1 MRTLALCCFVCLLG
15 IASLAS
21 ASTPYLLGPGDE
33 VTVTVLR
40 HADFSGEFTVAPDGN
55 VDIPAAGRVQTNGR
69 TVDELNAQIRERL
82 STRLRKP
89 EVTVTLRAARLNAYV
104 IGQVKIP
111 GQHELRAGQSVLDAL
126 GQAGGLTIPEDEVTA
141 RILREGREVAQV
153 DLRAALAG
161 DSAANVTLL
170 RGDVLKIDSV
180 RGVTVMLAGKVKKP
194 GAYQI
199 KDGDGIVEAL
209 TLAGG
214 AADDAML
221 TRVTIVRANG
231 VSESINASPA
241 VRDGV
246 ETANVKLRAGDLII
260 VPEAAARIAVLGYV
274 AQPGSYPLKDGQRVT
289 LSDAVSMAGGADRK
303 DAAVTAIAMLRTK
316 PDGTQERLQYDLN
329 KFLKH
334 GDAAQNPEVRAG
346 DVIFVPRNGKTDW
359 NTVFQGLSSFGAL
372 FGPLS

>member
-1 MRTLALCCFVCLLG
+1 MRSLALCCFVCLLG